1 MKRLRILS
9 AIWLALFIVA
19 CAPAYTINHSVPV
32 KPLNLPDDLA
42 AHYWAQTEWW
52 YYTGHLKGNDGK
64 DYGYEITFFKRIAN
78 EDKVPVVFIP
88 VPAYWFKDV
97 PMIAHFAVTDI
108 TDGKFNAKEVDDF
121 IWQVES

>member
-9 AIWLALFIVA
+9 AIWLALFMVA

-32 KPLNLPDDLA
+32 KPLSLPDDLA

-64 DYGYEITFFKRIAN
+64 DYGYEITFLK
-78 EDKVPVVFIP
+78 EL
-88 VPAYWFKDV
+88 
-97 PMIAHFAVTDI
+97 PMKIKCLSFSFPSLLT
-108 TDGKFNAKEVDDF
+108 GLRMCP
-121 IWQVES
+121 